1 MGRRSRGPK
10 KIYRKLPST
19 SSLYNFERVL
29 DELINRS
36 GLISEGGG
44 GGNSNPRGLIT
55 RIKQNVSKRV
65 AHVDRNDLKTSG
77 GLYQVGGLITGRI
90 VCGGL

>member
-19 SSLYNFERVL
+19 SSLYNFEKVL

-44 GGNSNPRGLIT
+44 ENLNPRGLIT

-77 GLYQVGGLITGRI
+77 GLYQGGLITGRI